1 MGIPAFYR
9 WLVDRYPLSV
19 VPVVEEFP
27 KVVNGVLVP
36 IDSSSPNPNGVE
48 FDNLYLDMNG
58 IIHPCFHPEDQPAPN
73 SYEEVYKAVFKYIDH
88 IFYMIRPRKLLYM
101 AIDGVAPRAKMNQQR
116 ARRFR
121 AAKDLADAAAEI
133 EKLKDELGSEIEKL
147 TQSKN
152 TSKLD
157 SNVITPGTEFMA
169 SLSVALQYY
178 IYLRLNNDPG
188 WRGIKVILS
197 DANVPGE
204 GEHKI
209 ASYIRVQRNLP
220 GFDPNTRHC
229 LYGLDADLIMLALA
243 THELHFSI
251 LREDVRVARNHEKVK
266 KIGISGKE
274 ERKELNWDV
283 NNDMPIKKFQFLN
296 IWVLREYLAH
306 DLRISDAPLKIDL
319 ERLIDDFVFIC
330 LFVGNDFLPHVPS
343 LEISEGAIDLLM
355 MVYKKEFARMGGY
368 LTNSFKVDLERVEHF
383 LQIVGSHESAIFRR
397 RSQVQKEREIQFGAI
412 STMMGIEQN
421 KASSLMRKSTNF
433 FSKNLLSS
441 KKSDFVID
449 DQVKLGEEGWKE
461 RYYAEKFEVKTDDNR
476 EKLKRHSVLKY
487 VEGICWVMHY
497 YYQGVCSWQWF
508 YPYHYAPFASD
519 FLDLKHLEIHFTLGV
534 PFKPFDQLMG
544 VLPAASAHA
553 LPLSYRNL
561 MTDPS
566 SAIIDFYPA
575 DFELDLNGKRFSWQ
589 AVCKLPFVEE
599 SRLLAELKKVE
610 HTLTDE
616 EKQRNSWKL
625 DMLFVHISHP
635 LASTIISVHS
645 RKKDHPKL
653 SKAKVKRKID
663 PEISGGMN
671 GAMYISDKSVCSFE
685 IYSPLGGMETITK
698 NKTLFVYYKVPP
710 IQEHIPRLPKG
721 AILPKK
727 SITKQDM
734 QPAPVLWHER
744 TALRRRIYFE
754 RPISNSIAGPHLSK
768 MARQLVS
775 NYYHEKKQRS
785 DAHELDDHAM
795 DDSCHR
801 KQRNVEQKINHETN
815 SKHSLLGKRKRRVRN
830 DRSRKILGQNCE
842 ISFNNNSSLGKRKRR
857 VRGRRRKKIAE
868 QERTRNQEHKSNNS
882 RSGKRKCKE
891 NSRRKKTAE
900 EKNHGGN
907 GNNGNIQENTK
918 R

>member
-27 KVVNGVLVP
+27 KVINGVLVP
-36 IDSSSPNPNGVE
+36 IDSSRPNPNGVE

-88 IFYMIRPRKLLYM
+88 IFSLIRPRKLLYM

-121 AAKDLADAAAEI
+121 SAKDLADAAAEI
-133 EKLKDELGSEIEKL
+133 EKLRDEMGSDSEKL
-147 TQSKN
+147 TQSEN
-152 TSKLD
+152 ASTLD

-169 SLSVALQYY
+169 SLSVALRYY
-178 IYLRLNNDPG
+178 IHLRLNNDPG

-209 ASYIRVQRNLP
+209 AAYIRAQRNLP

-251 LREDVRVARNHEKVK
+251 LREDVRVARNREKAK
-266 KIGISGKE
+266 KFGKDIILSGKE
-274 ERKELNWDV
+274 ERKELNRDV
-283 NNDMPIKKFQFLN
+283 NDDMPIKKFQFLN

-306 DLRISDAPLKIDL
+306 DLRISDAPLKMDL
-319 ERLIDDFVFIC
+319 ERFIDDFVFIC

-355 MVYKKEFARMGGY
+355 TVYKKEFARMGGY

-383 LQIVGSHESAIFRR
+383 LQKVGPHESAIFRR
-397 RSQVQKEREIQFGAI
+397 RSQVQKEREIQFGVI

-421 KASSLMRKSTNF
+421 KASSWTRNLQKSTKF
-433 FSKNLLSS
+433 FSKNLLNS
-441 KKSDFVID
+441 KKSDLVIH

-461 RYYAEKFEVKTDDNR
+461 RYYAEKFEVKTDDSR
-476 EKLKRHSVLKY
+476 EKLKKHSVLKY

-519 FLDLKHLEIHFTLGV
+519 FLDLKHLEIRFTLGV

-566 SAIIDFYPA
+566 SAIIDFYPE

-589 AVCKLPFVEE
+589 AICKLPFVQE

-616 EKQRNSWKL
+616 EKQRNSWTL

-635 LASTIISVHS
+635 LASTIISIYR

-653 SKAKVKRKID
+653 SKAKLKRKID

-671 GAMYISDKSVCSFE
+671 GDMYISDKSVHAFE

-710 IQEHIPRLPKG
+710 VQEHIPRLPG
-721 AILPKK
+721 GVILPKK

-734 QPAPVLWHER
+734 QPAPVLWHEV
-744 TALRRRIYFE
+744 TALRRRIYSE
-754 RPISNSIAGPHLSK
+754 R
-768 MARQLVS
+768 
-775 NYYHEKKQRS
+775 KKRI
-785 DAHELDDHAM
+785 
-795 DDSCHR
+795 
-801 KQRNVEQKINHETN
+801 VEHKINHDTN
-815 SKHSLLGKRKRRVRN
+815 SKHNILGKRKRGGRNNRNKRILEQNCEVSINNSNLGKRKRR
-830 DRSRKILGQNCE
+830 D
-842 ISFNNNSSLGKRKRR
+842 
-857 VRGRRRKKIAE
+857 RGRRKKKIAE
-868 QERTRNQEHKSNNS
+868 RENSENHEHESNNS
-882 RSGKRKCKE
+882 RRKCKE
-891 NSRRKKTAE
+891 NSHRKTTTAE
-900 EKNHGGN
+900 EKQHGGSSN
-907 GNNGNIQENTK
+907 ASNIKENTAVAK
-918 R
+918 S